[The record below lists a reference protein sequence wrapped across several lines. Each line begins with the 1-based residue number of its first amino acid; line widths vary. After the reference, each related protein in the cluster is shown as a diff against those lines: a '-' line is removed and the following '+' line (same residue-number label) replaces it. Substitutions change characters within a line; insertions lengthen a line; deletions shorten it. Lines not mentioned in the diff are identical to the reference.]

1 LVTQNVDQYA
11 REGTPIFDMNGERVG
26 DVTMSSIARGY
37 LMAWTGP
44 FIQHNPYIA
53 FMTWR
58 SREAPVVQSG
68 YDAEP
73 TAVDGVDVQSIA
85 TCLAAGMA
93 VYDAQGKR
101 LGNVTHYD
109 VPRKLVMVEGGIF
122 HLRVLCVP
130 FSAVTRIN
138 PDTRSVSLA
147 LSKEVV
153 LKERK
158 TLSPADA

>member
-1 LVTQNVDQYA
+1 MGGARTPRDYRKDSGMAKPMRRESPEHQTEAPHLVTQNVDQYA

-101 LGNVTHYD
+101 
-109 VPRKLVMVEGGIF
+109 
-122 HLRVLCVP
+122 
-130 FSAVTRIN
+130 
-138 PDTRSVSLA
+138 
-147 LSKEVV
+147 
-153 LKERK
+153 
-158 TLSPADA
+158 